1 MTRISELDH
10 WIDETSGPG
19 WIWYAKYLSAN
30 DTYAKPNVHQAGPY
44 IAKELL
50 AKIFPETHARVHSV
64 ENPEHWLNASIDSD
78 GWMDDVR
85 LVWYNSKTLKGQRNG
100 RDEARLTNWGG
111 AGTPLVGPNAP
122 GSLAVFAFHAEE
134 GKDADHLRI
143 WLAGDELETERLL
156 ELFGDV
162 APGKPV
168 IQSAIGLGA
177 SIAERGNCSL
187 DEDQLPEGWA
197 ETFPSGEAIVAWVL
211 RNRLKWMKLISD
223 DRLLKRID
231 CEYELFRSI
240 EAAHVLPEVRHG
252 FGTVEEFVRF
262 ANAVTNRRKARAGR
276 SLELQARA
284 IFDEQRVSYSPTPT
298 TEGARKPDF
307 IFPSID
313 HYRNSAWPDD
323 RLRMLAAKTTCKDRW
338 RQILNEAARIRVKH
352 LLTLQHG
359 VSEQQHQEMV
369 DEHVILVVPSGLM
382 RKYPDSVRPKL
393 VALEAFIAE
402 AQGVA

>member
-1 MTRISELDH
+1 VTRISELDS
-10 WIDETSGPG
+10 WIDETSGSG
-19 WIWYAKYLSAN
+19 WVWYAKYLSAN

-50 AKIFPETHARVHSV
+50 AKIFPETHARIHAV
-64 ENPEHWLNASIDSD
+64 ENPEHWLHARIDSD

-111 AGTPLVGPNAP
+111 AGTPLVGPDAP

-134 GKDADHLRI
+134 GKDADQLRI

-168 IQSAIGLGA
+168 IQSAAGLGS
-177 SIAERGNCSL
+177 SIAEQGNCSV
-187 DEDQLPEGWA
+187 EVDQLPKGWA

-211 RNRLKWMKLISD
+211 KNRPKWMKLASD
-223 DRLLKRID
+223 DRLLRRID

-240 EAAHVLPEVRHG
+240 EAAHVLPEVRNG
-252 FGTVEEFVRF
+252 FDTVEEFVRF

-276 SLELQARA
+276 SLELQVRA
-284 IFDEQRVSYSPTPT
+284 VFDEEKVGYSATPM
-298 TEGARKPDF
+298 TEGARRPDF

-313 HYRNSAWPDD
+313 RYKNISWPSN

-338 RQILNEAARIRVKH
+338 RQILNEAARIPVKH

-359 VSEQQHQEMV
+359 VSEQQHREMTEEKV
-369 DEHVILVVPSGLM
+369 VLVVPSRLM
-382 RKYPDSVRPKL
+382 STYPKSIRGSLLSLQQFVTEVMDM
-393 VALEAFIAE
+393 E
-402 AQGVA
+402 

>member
-1 MTRISELDH
+1 MSRISELDT

-19 WIWYAKYLSAN
+19 WIWYAKYISAN
-30 DTYAKPNVHQAGPY
+30 DTYSKPNVHQAGPY

-50 AKIFPETHARVHSV
+50 AKIFPETHAKVHSV
-64 ENPEHWLNASIDSD
+64 ENPEHWLNARIDSD

-85 LVWYNSKTLKGQRNG
+85 LVWYNSKILKGQRNG

-111 AGTPLVGPNAP
+111 SGTPLVGPDAP

-134 GKDADHLRI
+134 GKDADQLRI

-168 IQSAIGLGA
+168 IQSADGIGAL
-177 SIAERGNCSL
+177 IAEQGSCSV
-187 DEDQLPEGWA
+187 EPGQLPDGWA
-197 ETFPSGEAIVAWVL
+197 RAFPSGEEIVAWVL
-211 RNRLKWMKLISD
+211 KHRPKWVRLAADARLI
-223 DRLLKRID
+223 KRID

-240 EAAHVLPEVRHG
+240 EAAHVLPEIRRG
-252 FGTVEEFVRF
+252 FQTVEEFVRF

-276 SLELQARA
+276 SLELQVRA
-284 IFDEQRVSYSPTPT
+284 IFDEGHVSYSPTPA
-298 TEGARKPDF
+298 TEGARRPDF
-307 IFPSID
+307 IFPSIE
-313 HYRNSAWPDD
+313 HYRNKAWPSD

-338 RQILNEAARIRVKH
+338 RQILNEAARIPVKH

-359 VSEQQHQEMV
+359 VSEQQFQEMREEDV
-369 DEHVILVVPSGLM
+369 TLVVPSGLM
-382 RKYPDSVRPKL
+382 TRYPESVRPRL
-393 VALEAFIAE
+393 LSLEDFVSEVRSVA
-402 AQGVA
+402 